1 MSRRKYS
8 IKIDNADHQAIVE
21 EAAWALMLDGTPCV
35 SEGTYDAL
43 SPESQAIV
51 DQYCRSSVS
60 DTGYTSMV
68 VESPYLVWE

>member
-1 MSRRKYS
+1 MSRRKYR
-8 IKIDNADHQAIVE
+8 IKIDNADHQAVVE
-21 EAAWALMLDGTPCV
+21 GAAWAVMLDGTPCV

-68 VESPYLVWE
+68 VERAYLVRE